1 MRDVKES
8 KMKGIERDLELHV
21 SLIPTD
27 PKYETVK
34 SKTLQR
40 IEEKK
45 QEKVAKQE
53 QQMAVIKKKKA
64 KPVDMEL
71 D

>member
-1 MRDVKES
+1 
-8 KMKGIERDLELHV
+8 MKGIERDLELHV